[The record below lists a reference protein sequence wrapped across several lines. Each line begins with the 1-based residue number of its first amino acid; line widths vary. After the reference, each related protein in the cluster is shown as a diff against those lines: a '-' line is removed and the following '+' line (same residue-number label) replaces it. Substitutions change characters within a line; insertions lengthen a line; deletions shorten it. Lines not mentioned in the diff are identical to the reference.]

1 MTNNYHYNVP
11 GLVIHTIHL
20 VFGTWLAY
28 IGYKKITNQSI
39 SDYNY
44 PILIGLGS
52 LVTFYFVHLLYKN
65 RNKTWQYEFGIPN
78 YIVQI
83 VHILNG
89 LLLLFVGLKIL
100 NMNNLI
106 NLYFIITGSVA
117 ALYHLHLLYFK
128 H

>member
-1 MTNNYHYNVP
+1 MGDTYHYNVP
-11 GLVIHTIHL
+11 GIVIHVIHL
-20 VFGTWLAY
+20 IFGTWLAY

-52 LVTFYFVHLLYKN
+52 LVTFYFIHLLYKN

>member
-44 PILIGLGS
+44 PILIGLGL

-65 RNKTWQYEFGIPN
+65 RNKTWQYEFDIPN

-100 NMNNLI
+100 NMNNLV